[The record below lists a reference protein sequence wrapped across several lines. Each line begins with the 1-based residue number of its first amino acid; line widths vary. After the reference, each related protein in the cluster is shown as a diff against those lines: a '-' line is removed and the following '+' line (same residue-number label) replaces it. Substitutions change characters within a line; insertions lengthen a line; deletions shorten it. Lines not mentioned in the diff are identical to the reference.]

1 MDIKQLRY
9 FVTVVKMRSFSAAG
23 KSLFISQ
30 STLSKSMQNLEEELG
45 VPLIYFNAKKLHTT
59 SYGTEL
65 YNLAQNLLSQ
75 YEAISNSLHGMAA
88 LEKGSLRI
96 GIPPIIGTC
105 VFPRLIT
112 GFIQKYPGIDLIIT
126 QDKAKVIQQMVASNR
141 LDFGFTMLPVTN
153 EFLSI
158 PLIRERDVC
167 VVHKSNPLAEKEL
180 IHFSDLKNEKLIL
193 LDEKFRMYTNVLT
206 YCRRE
211 NFEPHIIMQLQEWDL
226 ILQLV
231 KYNVG
236 STILPK
242 PIVELYPDED
252 LVSVPLNVETADFSI
267 AMISPKNQYET
278 NVMRVFK
285 EHIQAAAA
293 LQNPALFPEEEEN

>member
-9 FVTVVKMRSFSAAG
+9 FVTIVKMRSFSAAG

-30 STLSKSMQNLEEELG
+30 STLSKAMQNLEEELG

-65 YNLAQNLLSQ
+65 YNLAQNLLCQ
-75 YEAISNSLHGMAA
+75 YDAISDSLHGMAA
-88 LEKGSLRI
+88 LEKGTLRI

-112 GFIQKYPGIDLIIT
+112 GFIENYPGIDLIIS
-126 QDKAKVIQQMVASNR
+126 QNNAKTVQQMVASNR
-141 LDFGFTMLPVTN
+141 LDFAFTMMPVTS
-153 EFLSI
+153 EFQYI
-158 PLIRERDVC
+158 PIMQERDVF
-167 VVHKSNPLAEKEL
+167 VTHKNNLLTRKTVIEY
-180 IHFSDLKNEKLIL
+180 IDLKTEKLIL
-193 LDEKFRMYTNVLT
+193 LDEKFRMYNNVLT
-206 YCRRE
+206 YCRKE

-242 PIVELYPDED
+242 PIVDLYPDDE
-252 LVSVPLNVETADFSI
+252 LIAIPLSVESSDFSI
-267 AMISPKNQYET
+267 ALISPKNQYET
-278 NVMRVFK
+278 NVMKAFK
-285 EHIQAAAA
+285 QHVQTAAA
-293 LQNPALFPEEEEN
+293 QKQD